1 MNSTE
6 NFGITIQEEESY
18 VDKVAKMI
26 PGESVAAFLAIKAYL
41 GVVPEND
48 PRWYWFAVAGGAL
61 VCIIIRGYISRT
73 NGKWNPQLLAL
84 SLLAFLFWGAIII
97 APTFTGKLWQA
108 VAYLGLI
115 IMSIVGPELY
125 RRFGG
130 AVRHGP
136 ATSAG
141 TD

>member
-1 MNSTE
+1 MSSAE

-41 GVVPEND
+41 GTVPETD

-73 NGKWNPQLLAL
+73 NGRWNPQLLAL
-84 SLLAFLFWGAIII
+84 SLLAFLFWSAIII
-97 APTFTGKLWQA
+97 APAFTGKLWEA

-115 IMSIVGPELY
+115 IMSLVGPELY

-130 AVRHGP
+130 PVR
-136 ATSAG
+136 TAG
-141 TD
+141 TA